1 MAPRKF
7 AIAATVAA
15 MKTPNPSSCLPY
27 LPRLRFI
34 LPAVNSAAAAVP
46 QVQITPALPDG
57 NPAAA
62 ATAVA
67 IAVAATAAAIAVVT
81 AAAIAVATVAIAA
94 ATAAI
99 AAATAAIVV
108 TLAEAQVAVGV
119 QGKIG
124 RYQIRLLK
132 VDFVD

>member
-67 IAVAATAAAIAVVT
+67 IAVAATAAAIAV
-81 AAAIAVATVAIAA
+81 ATVAIAA